1 MYYELYIDVFFLE
14 NFMLDSLIL
23 LILNRIM
30 NNGRP
35 YVRPVFGGILGSFLT
50 CLVIIIPLP
59 SVIRIILFH
68 TTVNSVMLCAG
79 LKITRPTQFVQ
90 AFLLLYV
97 VSAVLGGTMQIFR
110 PYMRYVGLFYT
121 IAVAAGVMF
130 LQIWKLVSHMHR
142 QKNRILRVTLYTDH
156 GEKQVNALFDTGNEL
171 RDWYTGEPV
180 NIIDPET
187 AAVISERVESENG
200 FRLVPYRCVSGEAL
214 MKVFRVKKMCVHMED
229 DRWVEKPLLG
239 IGEEGLSGNR
249 EYEMILNPA
258 IFSG

>member
-97 VSAVLGGTMQIFR
+97 VSAVFGGTMQIFR
-110 PYMRYVGLFYT
+110 PYMRYVSLFYT
-121 IAVAAGVMF
+121 IAVAAGVLF
-130 LQIWKLVSHMHR
+130 L
-142 QKNRILRVTLYTDH
+142 
-156 GEKQVNALFDTGNEL
+156 
-171 RDWYTGEPV
+171 
-180 NIIDPET
+180 
-187 AAVISERVESENG
+187 
-200 FRLVPYRCVSGEAL
+200 
-214 MKVFRVKKMCVHMED
+214 
-229 DRWVEKPLLG
+229 
-239 IGEEGLSGNR
+239 
-249 EYEMILNPA
+249 
-258 IFSG
+258 